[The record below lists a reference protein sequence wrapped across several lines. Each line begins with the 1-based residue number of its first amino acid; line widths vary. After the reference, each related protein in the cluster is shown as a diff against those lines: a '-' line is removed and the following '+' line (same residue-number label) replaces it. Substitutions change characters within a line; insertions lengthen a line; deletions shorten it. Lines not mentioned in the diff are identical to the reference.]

1 MALGSTGDRIYAGNR
16 GTGQVSVI
24 DRASGRE
31 WARVPVGTAPGD
43 LAVDPTS
50 STVYVSNAGS
60 STVSVFR
67 DQLAGPP
74 AELPADRRHPLV
86 GQPLPP
92 FSLPDMVDGR
102 VRTTAEWAGKK
113 YILNFFASW

>member
-1 MALGSTGDRIYAGNR
+1 MALGPTGDRIYAANR

-24 DRASGRE
+24 DRESGRE
-31 WARVPVGTAPGD
+31 WARVPVGKAPGD
-43 LAVDPTS
+43 LAVDPTTA
-50 STVYVSNAGS
+50 TVYVSDAGT
-60 STVSVFR
+60 STVSVFQDR
-67 DQLAGPP
+67 LAGRP
-74 AELPADRRHPLV
+74 AELPADGRHPLV

-102 VRTTAEWAGKK
+102 IRTSSEWGGKK